1 MFSIFYASVNSKPDH
16 PPPLAT
22 PGDSHIL
29 VAPGVRFSFF
39 CLARGLPRMV
49 LNQSKSSII
58 LKKRAIFTLSLKQ
71 LSSSSFLMFIYAK
84 REQCDSGSIWQGT
97 RIYPGKLK
105 PVLVKL
111 KFHLIQYVN
120 MANMP
125 KKTKLYSRFLLL
137 RIYPDSPV
145 HMSANMERIQIC
157 PVML

>member
-1 MFSIFYASVNSKPDH
+1 MHQSIPSLTIPRPWRGPWRFTHSSCTWGQVFVLLSC
-16 PPPLAT
+16 
-22 PGDSHIL
+22 
-29 VAPGVRFSFF
+29 PGV
-39 CLARGLPRMV
+39 CPGG
-49 LNQSKSSII
+49 SSIKVKVRQFW
-58 LKKRAIFTLSLKQ
+58 KKNAIFAFSLKQ
-71 LSSSSFLMFIYAK
+71 LSSSSFHMFIYAK
-84 REQCDSGSIWQGT
+84 REQCDSGSIWQGI

-111 KFHLIQYVN
+111 KFHLIQDVN

-145 HMSANMERIQIC
+145 HMTANMERIQIC